1 MMSHKGEHLIRS
13 CLNMDPDASFDTYEP
28 ENTYLYFSDSARHQR
43 DQEVV
48 GMRKNE
54 SQKQEIEL

>member
-1 MMSHKGEHLIRS
+1 
-13 CLNMDPDASFDTYEP
+13 MDPDASFDTYEP